1 MQAIAKVILFGE
13 HSVVYGKKALAIP
26 IKELKL
32 RVKKQ
37 EGKCYQ
43 DEHVEY
49 IKGLVNLKGYLN
61 VQSNIPIS
69 RGLGSSAALSIAIAR
84 LAGADEKIISTLAE
98 KKAHGNPSGIDSAVI
113 STEKA
118 LVFQKCRE
126 NIYIDKKIGAYLL
139 IMDSGIQSSTKE
151 AVENVKKL
159 NRMDLIDELGDITEK
174 AIGHFMHDNVYSLGT
189 LMKKA
194 QNILVKLK
202 LSNEKIDR
210 IVKKANY
217 YSLGSKI
224 TGSGLGGCVISLF
237 TSKKKANKLR
247 KKIKKEGVVNS
258 WIVSV

>member
-118 LVFQKCRE
+118 LVFQKGRE

-174 AIGHFMHDNVYSLGT
+174 AIGHFMHDN
-189 LMKKA
+189 
-194 QNILVKLK
+194 LK

-210 IVKKANY
+210 IVKKSNY

>member
-1 MQAIAKVILFGE
+1 
-13 HSVVYGKKALAIP
+13 
-26 IKELKL
+26 
-32 RVKKQ
+32 
-37 EGKCYQ
+37 
-43 DEHVEY
+43 
-49 IKGLVNLKGYLN
+49 
-61 VQSNIPIS
+61 
-69 RGLGSSAALSIAIAR
+69 
-84 LAGADEKIISTLAE
+84 
-98 KKAHGNPSGIDSAVI
+98 
-113 STEKA
+113 
-118 LVFQKCRE
+118 
-126 NIYIDKKIGAYLL
+126 
-139 IMDSGIQSSTKE
+139 MDSGIQSSTKE